1 MSAVYRRNLMP
12 DTLSKRVINGQTVY
26 TQVVVIEAKRIAF
39 ISGQVPRDENGNTV
53 GKGDMAAQIRQC
65 CENVK
70 AGVEAAGG
78 TLADLVKTSTFVTDL
93 DEYFK
98 HTNVR
103 MEYMSR
109 GMPTSTTIQISKL
122 SHPDYMVEIEAIAV
136 IS

>member
-12 DTLSKRVINGQTVY
+12 DTLSKRVIDGQTVY

-39 ISGQVPRDENGNTV
+39 ISGQVPRDKHGNTV

-98 HTNVR
+98 HTKVR
-103 MEYMSR
+103 MEYMSQ

>member
-1 MSAVYRRNLMP
+1 MPAAHRRNIQP
-12 DTLSKRVINGQTVY
+12 DTLHKRVIGGQTLY
-26 TQVVVIEAKRIAF
+26 TQVVVVEAKRVAF
-39 ISGQVPRDENGNTV
+39 ISGQVPRDRNGNTV

-78 TLADLVKTSTFVTDL
+78 TLADLVKTTTFVTDL

-98 HTNVR
+98 HTAVR
-103 MEYMSR
+103 MEYMGQ
-109 GMPTSTTIQISKL
+109 GMPTSTTIGISRL

-136 IS
+136 IT

>member
-1 MSAVYRRNLMP
+1 MSTLYRKNLMP
-12 DTLSKRVINGQTVY
+12 DTLSKRVVNGKTLY
-26 TQVVVIEAKRIAF
+26 TQVVVVEAKRVAF
-39 ISGQVPRDENGNTV
+39 ISGQVPRDRNGNTV

-98 HTNVR
+98 HTDVR
-103 MEYMSR
+103 MEYMSQ
-109 GMPTSTTIQISKL
+109 GMPTSTTIQISRL

-136 IS
+136 IA

>member
-1 MSAVYRRNLMP
+1 VSTLYRKNLMP
-12 DTLSKRVINGQTVY
+12 DTLSKRVVNGKTLY
-26 TQVVVIEAKRIAF
+26 TQVVVVEAKRVAF
-39 ISGQVPRDENGNTV
+39 ISGQVPRDRNGNTV

-98 HTNVR
+98 HTDVR
-103 MEYMSR
+103 MEYMSQ
-109 GMPTSTTIQISKL
+109 GMPTSTTIQISRL

-136 IS
+136 IA